1 MKNFHLLTLSCYD
14 SDSNSSYDTVY
25 PIVTDDMPGFMAT
38 LTQRARTQWAQLKEV
53 QQKRPAASGTAYT
66 EWFNQY
72 DALTKFEVIPQVAEI
87 SMYDLFEQGDSF
99 SSWRITS
106 ESMESLYSR
115 ATPVGIAVDQGP
127 TI

>member
-25 PIVTDDMPGFMAT
+25 PVITDDMPGFMDA
-38 LTQRARTQWAQLKEV
+38 LAQRARTQWDQLKEV
-53 QQKRPAASGTAYT
+53 EKKRPAAPGTAST

-87 SMYDLFEQGDSF
+87 SMYDLFEREGQYSG
-99 SSWRITS
+99 WRITS

-127 TI
+127 SI